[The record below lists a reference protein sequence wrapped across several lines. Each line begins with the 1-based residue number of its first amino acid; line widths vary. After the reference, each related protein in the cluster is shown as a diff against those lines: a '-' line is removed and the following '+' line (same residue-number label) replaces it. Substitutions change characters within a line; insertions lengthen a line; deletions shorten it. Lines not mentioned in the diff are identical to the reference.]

1 MDILTGCL
9 IRTASMN
16 LSWLSSAYCLSQEIM
31 ALFHSKNKFI
41 CSDPSWSE
49 ALSILSPG
57 LSSQQPYLDWGRN
70 LIQFLLRSALSAC
83 RLTELHR
90 QAKAVCSQRLQKMD
104 LEYNKHHLR
113 VRTMSCFL
121 NEMYP
126 APTVRWLIK
135 NRVYFFLVSK
145 QGGYTLYTNCLSFSC
160 VYVIPLRS
168 MQIPV
173 SQL

>member
-104 LEYNKHHLR
+104 LEKLQEAQLKCAAYTFLCPTTAESRAASSFLLLLWLR
-113 VRTMSCFL
+113 EGTPQSGTQSPKLFNTLTWGRQGF
-121 NEMYP
+121 N
-126 APTVRWLIK
+126 AP
-135 NRVYFFLVSK
+135 
-145 QGGYTLYTNCLSFSC
+145 
-160 VYVIPLRS
+160 
-168 MQIPV
+168 
-173 SQL
+173 